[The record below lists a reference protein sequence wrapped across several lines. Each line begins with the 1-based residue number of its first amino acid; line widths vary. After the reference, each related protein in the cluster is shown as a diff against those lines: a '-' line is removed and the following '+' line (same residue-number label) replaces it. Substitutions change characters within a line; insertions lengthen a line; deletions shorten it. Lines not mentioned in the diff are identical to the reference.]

1 MNHGLIGFPD
11 QLGRI
16 NAASLFDTHRT
27 TGATLAMGTDQ
38 GLRLRI
44 PAAMG
49 SECAG
54 LIQAIEL
61 YPGNR
66 SLSRP
71 LNSIQTN
78 KPYPDQ

>member
-61 YPGNR
+61 YPGYR
-66 SLSRP
+66 SLSR
-71 LNSIQTN
+71 LSKFIQTIELD
-78 KPYPDQ
+78 PDH